1 MIDFIKYS
9 KIYFVIAILITL
21 ASIISLF
28 YFGLN
33 LGMDFKGGTSIKV
46 EYEAKAPAIESVKNN
61 LKVENYQIQNLGEK
75 GFILKINTKDI
86 SASEFSAI
94 VKDMELEGTKIIDS
108 ELETISPVVGAELK
122 QKTIVVVVC
131 ALIAMLLYIAFA
143 FRKVSKP
150 VSSFQ
155 YGIVSTLMLFHDVL
169 IPLGLLAF
177 LGAYYGVQFTIPI
190 VTAILAIIGYSI
202 NNNVV
207 VFDRI
212 RENLHLNRKIG
223 YREVVNISLNQIY
236 VRCIQTSLT
245 TLFVLI
251 ALYFYFIGEEDIQF
265 FSLAASVG
273 IIAGAFSSIFLA
285 SPILAKW
292 VERKEV

>member
-75 GFILKINTKDI
+75 GFILKINAKDI

-94 VKDMELEGTKIIDS
+94 VKEMELEGTKIIDS

-155 YGIVSTLMLFHDVL
+155 YGIVSTLMLFHDIL

>member
-9 KIYFVIAILITL
+9 KIYFVVAILVTI
-21 ASIISLF
+21 ASLFSLF

-46 EYEAKAPAIESVKNN
+46 EYEAKAPSIEDLKNN
-61 LKVENYQIQNLGEK
+61 LEIENYQVQSLGEK
-75 GFILKINTKDI
+75 GVILKINKDV
-86 SASEFSAI
+86 SASEFNAI
-94 VKDMELEGTKIIDS
+94 LEDMKIDGSVISDS
-108 ELETISPVVGAELK
+108 ELETISPTVGSELK
-122 QKTIVVVVC
+122 QKTVIVVVC

-150 VSSFQ
+150 ISSFQ
-155 YGIVSTLMLFHDVL
+155 YGFVSTLMLFHDVL

-177 LGAYYGVQFTIPI
+177 LGAYLGVQFTIPI
-190 VTAILAIIGYSI
+190 VTALLAVIGYSI

-212 RENLHLNRKIG
+212 RENLHLSRKLG
-223 YREVVNISLNQIY
+223 YSEVVNISLNQIY

-251 ALYFYFIGEEDIQF
+251 ALYYYFIGEEDIQF
-265 FSLAASVG
+265 FALAASIG

-292 VERKEV
+292 VERRDK

>member
-75 GFILKINTKDI
+75 GFILKINAKDI